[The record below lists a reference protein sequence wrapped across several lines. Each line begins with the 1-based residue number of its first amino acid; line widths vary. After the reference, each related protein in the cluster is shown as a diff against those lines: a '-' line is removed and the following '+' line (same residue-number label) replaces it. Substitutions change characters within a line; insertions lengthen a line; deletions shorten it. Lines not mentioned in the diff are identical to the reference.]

1 VLEFENCT
9 FGNVEGPVQ
18 PISQYSL
25 PVRQAVL
32 GLPHLQR
39 YSFSISRKIQARES
53 PENTKEK
60 NQAGLQVGTMDVT
73 TFTCTDYV
81 VVPIT

>member
-1 VLEFENCT
+1 MWKA
-9 FGNVEGPVQ
+9 
-18 PISQYSL
+18 QYSL
-25 PVRQAVL
+25 YPSTACLSDRLYWAFHISKGTVFQLVAKFRPGRVL
-32 GLPHLQR
+32 
-39 YSFSISRKIQARES
+39 K
-53 PENTKEK
+53 NTKEK

>member
-39 YSFSISRKIQARES
+39 YSFQLVAKFRPGRVLK
-53 PENTKEK
+53 NTKEK

-81 VVPIT
+81 VVPIV

>member
-1 VLEFENCT
+1 MQKIRVLEFENCT

-18 PISQYSL
+18 PTQYSL

-53 PENTKEK
+53 PEKYKGKKSSGSSGRYN
-60 NQAGLQVGTMDVT
+60 GCDHIHV
-73 TFTCTDYV
+73 Y
-81 VVPIT
+81 